1 MTAPLIDTHV
11 RAIYEATALAT
22 GLADDPIRRSWIRC
36 IKDHG
41 LDPARRVEP
50 AILEQHR
57 LREHQG
63 QIEDFLGVARTGM
76 EQLYKRVADIGYTVL
91 LTDAHGVV
99 VDFIGN
105 DALTD
110 ELKRCG
116 LYLGAEWN
124 EARAGTSAAGT
135 CMIERA
141 PIICHR
147 EDHFNASYIS
157 LTCSS
162 APLFDPIGS
171 FLGVL
176 NLSALTSPAPRES
189 QHLALQMVRMCA
201 QTVEDAN
208 FLRFF
213 RDRSVLRL
221 GTAWSMVDVVG
232 EIMIALD
239 GDGCVVGAN
248 SGARRLLQ
256 PLAGAGGVIGRSL
269 GAFFRDGAEA
279 IWRIARSGL
288 STDPLALYTLG
299 GELYYGTVL
308 PPRCLPSVA
317 HSRPMVLPVAVAPA
331 LARLAGQDPR
341 MERVIGQAARL
352 ASRSVNILIQGET
365 GTGKEVL
372 AKALHESSTRAKM
385 PFIAVNCAAIP
396 ESLIESEL
404 FGYVS
409 GAFTGGRSKGMRGLI
424 QQADGG
430 TLFLDEIGD
439 MPLNLQTRLLRVL
452 AECEVV
458 PLGADRPI
466 PVKLTVV
473 SASHRDLRKL
483 IAAGSFR
490 EDLYYRLCGAI
501 LHLPALRERRD
512 AEYLIDRL
520 LETEAA
526 AVGGPVTLAPAARA
540 LLLDYT
546 WPGNIRQLRNVLRLA
561 LAICDGGRVEVDDLP
576 EELMDA
582 GVAPE
587 LPCLPPAP
595 TASSTFEAGALLAAL
610 HQHRWNITATASAL
624 GICRA
629 TVYRHMK
636 RMGIRSPKDGEF
648 PDAAGDRR
656 QCWTP
661 DRNG

>member
-1 MTAPLIDTHV
+1 MTVPLIDTHV
-11 RAIYEATALAT
+11 RAIYEAT
-22 GLADDPIRRSWIRC
+22 GLVSDLGDDPIRRSWIRC
-36 IKDHG
+36 INDHG

-50 AILEQHR
+50 FILERHR
-57 LREHQG
+57 LREHQD
-63 QIEDFLGVARTGM
+63 QIEDFLAVARTGM
-76 EQLYKRVADIGYTVL
+76 EQLYKRVADIGYMVL
-91 LTDAHGVV
+91 LTDAYGVV

-105 DALTD
+105 DALPHD
-110 ELKRCG
+110 LKRCG
-116 LYLGAEWN
+116 LFLGAEWS
-124 EARAGTSAAGT
+124 EARVGTSAAGT
-135 CMIERA
+135 CMIERV
-141 PIICHR
+141 PITCHR
-147 EDHFNASYIS
+147 EDHFSTSYVS

-162 APLFDPIGS
+162 APLFDPVGN

-176 NLSALTSPAPRES
+176 NLSALTSPAPRAS

-213 RDRSVLRL
+213 RDRAVLRL
-221 GTAWSMVDVVG
+221 GSAWSMVDVVG

-239 GDGCVVGAN
+239 GDGCIVGAN
-248 SGARRLLQ
+248 SGARRLLY
-256 PLAGAGGVIGRSL
+256 PLAVDGTIIGRSL
-269 GAFFRDGAEA
+269 GEFFRDGAEA
-279 IWRIARSGL
+279 MRRIARGGL
-288 STDPLALYTLG
+288 SADPLALYTVG

-308 PPRCLPSVA
+308 PPRCVPSVVSTGHVA
-317 HSRPMVLPVAVAPA
+317 PAVAVAPA
-331 LARLAGQDPR
+331 LERLAGKDPQ
-341 MERVIGQAARL
+341 MERVIRHATRL
-352 ASRSVNILIQGET
+352 ASRQVNILVQGET

-404 FGYVS
+404 FGYAS

-439 MPLNLQTRLLRVL
+439 MPLHLQTRLLRVL

-466 PVKLTVV
+466 PVKLTVI

-483 IAAGSFR
+483 IASGSFR

-512 AEYLIDRL
+512 AAHLIDLL
-520 LETEAA
+520 LEAEGADMGLTA
-526 AVGGPVTLAPAARA
+526 TLAPEARA
-540 LLLDYT
+540 ILLDYD

-561 LAICDGGRVEVDDLP
+561 LAISDGEQLNAEDLPAELMESSVQPDVSHRRPAHEPTPGNLDEVD
-576 EELMDA
+576 
-582 GVAPE
+582 
-587 LPCLPPAP
+587 
-595 TASSTFEAGALLAAL
+595 ALLAAL
-610 HQHRWNITATASAL
+610 RQHRWNISATAAAL

-636 RMGIRSPKDGEF
+636 RLGIRSPKDGGFVAPE
-648 PDAAGDRR
+648 GDRSAVQR
-656 QCWTP
+656 A
-661 DRNG
+661 